1 MIPEN
6 EFFAFVTEYK
16 ADIIAFIQAIINFF
30 TTIFSSEEA

>member
-16 ADIIAFIQAIINFF
+16 SDIIAFFRALVNFF
-30 TTIFSSEEA
+30 AAIFADDAE